1 MAESLLSYDDALCS
15 SQDRKFLRTDATEM
29 PVAHRGIYPQKRLPF
44 YRVRKCP
51 DNRRP
56 DGLEDKKIHG
66 TAVLKISRLYRES
79 F

>member
-1 MAESLLSYDDALCS
+1 MMLPCVVHKTANSLELMPQRCPWLTGEYIPGNSYRFIMFGNDLTIA
-15 SQDRKFLRTDATEM
+15 
-29 PVAHRGIYPQKRLPF
+29 
-44 YRVRKCP
+44 
-51 DNRRP
+51 